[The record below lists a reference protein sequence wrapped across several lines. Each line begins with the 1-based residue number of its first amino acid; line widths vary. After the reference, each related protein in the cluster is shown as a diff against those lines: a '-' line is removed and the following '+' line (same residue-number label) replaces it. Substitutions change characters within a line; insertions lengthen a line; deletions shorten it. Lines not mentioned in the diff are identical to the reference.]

1 MLPDL
6 SLPELL
12 GTYLMPLLIAVPLAV
27 VVILLSRRGG
37 TQPDDL
43 PSEPSEWD
51 SRLEQVE
58 ADSIPAVKVAP
69 CILVVDDSAVV
80 RARLSRL
87 FELAGYRVILANN
100 GIEALR
106 VLTQQWVQVVVTD
119 LEMPHKNGFELIAD
133 LQGSLATE
141 DLPIVAITGHDDL
154 QARVHDVQGLYG
166 IFKKPWNDRDLLR
179 RVDFL
184 ARLRTP
190 KGAALASV

>member
-43 PSEPSEWD
+43 PAEPSEWD